1 MINARRAAAE
11 LVTEKLVSAEAA
23 IDAAIAAVAALTSA
37 LPAAGAE
44 TQVNMATTQEALMYA
59 IESCSQL
66 IKSRTNIIRTHTAM
80 RTAQDE
86 AGLGHMRFNEVAI
99 GQCPPPSAEAR
110 PALRV
115 VAAA

>member
-1 MINARRAAAE
+1 MIHARRAAAE
-11 LVTEKLVSAEAA
+11 QVAEKLVAAEAA

-37 LPAAGAE
+37 LPAAGVS

-66 IKSRTNIIRTHTAM
+66 VKSRTNIIRTHTAM

-86 AGLGHMRFNEVAI
+86 AGLGFMRFDAVAI
-99 GQCPPPSAEAR
+99 GQCPPSAEER
-110 PALRV
+110 PNLRI